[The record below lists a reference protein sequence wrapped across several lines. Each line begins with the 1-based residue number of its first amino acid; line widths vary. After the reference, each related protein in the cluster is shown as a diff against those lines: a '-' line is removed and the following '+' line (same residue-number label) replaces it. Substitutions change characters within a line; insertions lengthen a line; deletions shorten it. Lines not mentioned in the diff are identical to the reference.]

1 MTDAEKVEIL
11 VGYLKDIIRPYR
23 MQLITNNRRE
33 IRLAREALEKVGEK

>member
-1 MTDAEKVEIL
+1 MTDAEKVEML
-11 VGYLKDIIRPYR
+11 VKCLKEIIHPYR